1 MKIHINSTNNS
12 MSKTKIFIGLILIGI
27 ISIILKLYFVD
38 FSLPLINDGQFW
50 SLQAI
55 SHLNGDFDILA
66 KKNPGWSLFLSPFY
80 ALIDSSDFLV
90 YSNVTRIVS
99 ILLSTLAILPMYLLS
114 RKFFNEKYSLV
125 AACLLAFEPHLIYWS
140 GFGYAESLY
149 IPLVILTLYFIMN
162 KNNKLVYISFVF
174 AGFMWWTRLEGI
186 IMIVIISCIF
196 FVLNSRSKK
205 QLLKYFIC
213 LVIFVIVISPILVQ
227 RNNQF
232 DDPLY
237 LYYNERMFIDDF
249 YEAGLKQTEKTA
261 SNYVEDYGLDQFV
274 SRFLVDGT
282 FNVVE
287 QTIRLSAPYL
297 LILVPFG
304 LLFSLR
310 AFDQNNSFFKANWI
324 MLLGYGAFMVIVLST
339 IVERRFLFALFPPLI
354 IFAVLPIQRLV
365 EYGLSTF
372 SLTPKTKNISLVIV
386 LCIILLLSIFFMDRF
401 ERKDLAAENEKIS
414 LADFLLNDLDDGHI
428 FDPATSRT
436 FEHGYL
442 YYLKLNNPPGNF
454 KNFKVINDPVL
465 GVASEK
471 NIIEMDGDSL
481 NEIIAN
487 AKNLNVKYIL
497 VDEENNN
504 DILDELYLEKQNY
517 SFLDKIYDTQENG
530 MKKLKI
536 KVFEINFE
544 QFTP

>member
-1 MKIHINSTNNS
+1 

-536 KVFEINFE
+536 KVFEINFK

>member
-536 KVFEINFE
+536 KVFEINFK